1 MSTETL
7 VVIFIS
13 SLITVVIAVIG
24 FLLKG
29 YLKGVK
35 SQLEDQNES
44 MKTLLTSFQKFEIE
58 LVKIEGALS
67 NIKTKQSEASSNIKE
82 TKTLAFSN
90 QERITKHGHDISNL
104 KHNYLEYHK
113 LVIDNA
119 EEIKK
124 INKEILIYKAKEKA
138 SK

>member
-124 INKEILIYKAKEKA
+124 INSEILIYKAKEKA
-138 SK
+138 GK

>member
-7 VVIFIS
+7 AVIFIS

-124 INKEILIYKAKEKA
+124 INSEILIYKAKEKA
-138 SK
+138 GK

>member
-7 VVIFIS
+7 AVIFIS

-90 QERITKHGHDISNL
+90 QEMITKHGHDISNL

-124 INKEILIYKAKEKA
+124 INSEILIYKAKEKA
-138 SK
+138 GK

>member
-7 VVIFIS
+7 AVIFIS

>member
-7 VVIFIS
+7 AVIFIS

-124 INKEILIYKAKEKA
+124 INSEILIYKAKEKA
-138 SK
+138 GR